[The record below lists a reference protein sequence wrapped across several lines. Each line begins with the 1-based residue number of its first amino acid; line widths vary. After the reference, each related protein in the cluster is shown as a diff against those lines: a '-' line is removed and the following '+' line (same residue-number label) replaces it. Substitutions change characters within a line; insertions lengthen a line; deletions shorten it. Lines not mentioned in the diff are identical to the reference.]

1 MKLELTVGVYDAD
14 DLVDT
19 VCYVVPVE
27 PLARIFS
34 TLPEDSVD
42 VSVTIEGIK
51 ELYE

>member
-1 MKLELTVGVYDAD
+1 MKLELTVGVYQGD

-27 PLARIFS
+27 PFARILAR
-34 TLPEDSVD
+34 LPEDSVD
-42 VSVTIEGIK
+42 VYVNLEGVK

>member
-1 MKLELTVGVYDAD
+1 MKLELSVGVYDGD

-27 PLARIFS
+27 PLACIFAQI
-34 TLPEDSVD
+34 PEDSV
-42 VSVTIEGIK
+42 VSVSIEGVK